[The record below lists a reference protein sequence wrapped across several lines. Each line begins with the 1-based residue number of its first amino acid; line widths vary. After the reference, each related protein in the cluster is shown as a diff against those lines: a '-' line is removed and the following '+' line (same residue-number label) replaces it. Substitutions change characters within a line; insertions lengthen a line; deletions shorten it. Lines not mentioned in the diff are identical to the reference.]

1 MVEDSEFGHSVTQFI
16 SGLREGDPIATQRI
30 WERFLDRLIRHADRK
45 LKATRR
51 RAEDEEDV
59 VQMAFAQFFSMVE
72 EGKFPR
78 LNDRDDLWQV
88 LTMLV
93 ERRAIDL
100 VRRNNTLRRGSGNLH
115 GESIFVTVEGEPGPG
130 IAGTP
135 ELIPTPEMAVELLE
149 VFRGRIDDLG
159 DENYRRV
166 ALLKMEG
173 YSNSEIAE
181 KLACSMRTVERRL
194 EQIRRKWKESGL

>member
-1 MVEDSEFGHSVTQFI
+1 MTADNSEFGHSVTQFI

-59 VQMAFAQFFSMVE
+59 VQVAFAQFFSMVE
-72 EGKFPR
+72 EGKFPQ

-100 VRRNNTLRRGSGNLH
+100 VRRNNTLRRGSGN
-115 GESIFVTVEGEPGPG
+115 G
-130 IAGTP
+130 ITAQFFLLP
-135 ELIPTPEMAVELLE
+135 EIS
-149 VFRGRIDDLG
+149 RGCGGWPPR
-159 DENYRRV
+159 N
-166 ALLKMEG
+166 
-173 YSNSEIAE
+173 
-181 KLACSMRTVERRL
+181 
-194 EQIRRKWKESGL
+194 Q